1 MKRLL
6 FVLIVAGLVA
16 ASCAPKQA
24 KTTGINYAYMDT
36 TVRPGDD
43 FAKYATAHWAE
54 YNPQP
59 KEYPSWGAFEKLGE
73 ENTYNLAALIQD
85 IAAR

>member
-1 MKRLL
+1 MKKLL
-6 FVLIVAGLVA
+6 LIIAA
-16 ASCAPKQA
+16 ASLAAVSCTPKQE

-36 TVRPGDD
+36 TARPGDD

-73 ENTYNLAALIQD
+73 ENT
-85 IAAR
+85 